1 VSRQPLADWP
11 IVRALGR
18 QRYLAFAL
26 LAFLCIVPLTDDN
39 THAGRLVIYA
49 VLTLVFITGP
59 LAVAS
64 RRWTLMVTLALAV
77 LVLVSGLASILGE
90 VEVAYRYSL
99 VAGIA
104 FFSFLAVLLVYEL
117 LIDDAKVDAETLW
130 AAVNIYVLLGLCF
143 AFWYAALSQFEPGL
157 FEGKFVNEPLRDQL
171 RGFIYFSF
179 VTITTLGYGD
189 ITPRTMG
196 AATLTYL
203 EALIGQLYIAIM
215 IARLVGLYAARKD

>member
-1 VSRQPLADWP
+1 MSRQPLADWP

-117 LIDDAKVDAETLW
+117 LIDDAKVNAETLW
-130 AAVNIYVLLGLCF
+130 AAVNIYVLRR
-143 AFWYAALSQFEPGL
+143 W
-157 FEGKFVNEPLRDQL
+157 
-171 RGFIYFSF
+171 
-179 VTITTLGYGD
+179 VT
-189 ITPRTMG
+189 
-196 AATLTYL
+196 ATSRP
-203 EALIGQLYIAIM
+203 ARWGQRRSRIS
-215 IARLVGLYAARKD
+215 RR

>member
-1 VSRQPLADWP
+1 M
-11 IVRALGR
+11 
-18 QRYLAFAL
+18 
-26 LAFLCIVPLTDDN
+26 PLTDDN

>member
-1 VSRQPLADWP
+1 MSRQPLADWP